1 MLIQCCHG
9 YRMPQ
14 YFIAGM
20 IGGLCCVPVTA
31 CVERVKCVMQVWSMG
46 VYRINYVKLLVL
58 RFNRVVKSSPS
69 TPAPGIVHVNYT
81 DMVVLLTFTRVPWQ
95 QC

>member
-31 CVERVKCVMQVWSMG
+31 CVERVKCVMQVWSIG
-46 VYRINYVKLLVL
+46 YAECDTLLVR

-81 DMVVLLTFTRVPWQ
+81 GMVVLLTFTRVPWQ